1 MAGRG
6 LGALDE
12 SVRSLPTMFP
22 SEPLPIA
29 LALDWMARAVIG
41 SLDFSGLGDDDGDAT
56 ISCW

>member
-12 SVRSLPTMFP
+12 SVRFRPMRIP

-29 LALDWMARAVIG
+29 LALDWMARTVIG
-41 SLDFSGLGDDDGDAT
+41 SLDFPGLGDDDGDAA
-56 ISCW
+56 ISGW